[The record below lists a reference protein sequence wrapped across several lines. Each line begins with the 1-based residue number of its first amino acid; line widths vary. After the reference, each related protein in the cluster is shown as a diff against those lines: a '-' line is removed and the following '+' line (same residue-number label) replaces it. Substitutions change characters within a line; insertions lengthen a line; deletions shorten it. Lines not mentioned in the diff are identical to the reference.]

1 MTNATKFKFSKHV
14 AVLAL
19 ATTAPLIL
27 FGCNDEEYMS
37 EDEYQKAMD
46 VWAAEDSK
54 MIEGLKNNEFSN
66 DF

>member
-14 AVLAL
+14 AVLAV
-19 ATTAPLIL
+19 ATTASLIL
-27 FGCNDEEYMS
+27 LGCNDEEYMS

-54 MIEGLKNNEFSN
+54 MIEGLKI
-66 DF
+66 